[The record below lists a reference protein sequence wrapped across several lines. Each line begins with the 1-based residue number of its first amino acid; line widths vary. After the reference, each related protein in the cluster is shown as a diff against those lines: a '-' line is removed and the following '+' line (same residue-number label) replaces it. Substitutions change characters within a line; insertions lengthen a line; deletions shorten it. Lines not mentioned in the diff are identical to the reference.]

1 MLEREKYFRK
11 FQEILQMAT
20 QSMDQY
26 YFRIAIANLRG
37 YRFRERVYCY
47 ELYHQL
53 RLALKC
59 FPYTLQGEMDKNN
72 HPIIHREVGAVKPDF
87 ILHKPGTMKNNLL
100 VMEVKPL
107 NNTNRTQLKKDL
119 DTLTKFLDLGYY
131 KAIHLIYGSLR
142 RNDGGIS
149 KVIKTYKE
157 YMNPS
162 RLNAYQGKLLLYW
175 HRTSREAA
183 IAYDWERDVFNSND
197 K

>member
-59 FPYTLQGEMDKNN
+59 FPYTLQGKMDKNN
-72 HPIIHREVGAVKPDF
+72 HPIIH
-87 ILHKPGTMKNNLL
+87 
-100 VMEVKPL
+100 
-107 NNTNRTQLKKDL
+107 
-119 DTLTKFLDLGYY
+119 
-131 KAIHLIYGSLR
+131 
-142 RNDGGIS
+142 
-149 KVIKTYKE
+149 
-157 YMNPS
+157 
-162 RLNAYQGKLLLYW
+162 
-175 HRTSREAA
+175 
-183 IAYDWERDVFNSND
+183 
-197 K
+197 